1 MFIEE
6 PDVSLSCNPYGND
19 ELITE
24 CTVVGPINTFTIQ
37 WVWRDLVG
45 VDNILMDSNS
55 PAESDVTIQSR
66 RTLHSNG
73 EDQNVDSRLTISGLM
88 NRIGQYWCRVRL
100 TNGTVLEQ
108 PSNVLQLLVNSAYS
122 SHGNCDETSLSD
134 TSDDCIFPVAGVIAQ
149 TTTPPIEEPTTTPSL
164 ETTSTQPLN
173 QTSPSDQTGLG
184 TALYSVIA
192 VIVVFCAV
200 IVTLTVTIVLLYRRK
215 SARVDIKTAGKC
227 FTEMHAWPHR
237 IY

>member
-1 MFIEE
+1 MEE

-19 ELITE
+19 KLITE
-24 CTVVGPINTFTIQ
+24 CTVIGPGNTFSIQ

-45 VDNILMDSNS
+45 GNTILMDSNS
-55 PAESDVTIQSR
+55 DVTIGTMTSH
-66 RTLHSNG
+66 TNG
-73 EDQNVDSRLTISGLM
+73 GEKTVVRSRLTIRGLI
-88 NRIGQYWCRVRL
+88 NRIGQYWCRVLL

-108 PSNVLQLLVNSAYS
+108 TSNILQLLVNSAYS
-122 SHGNCDETSLSD
+122 SQGNFSCHENEVLSD
-134 TSDDCIFPVAGVIAQ
+134 GSDDCIFPVTGDIAQ
-149 TTTPPIEEPTTTPSL
+149 TTTPPISEEPTTTPRL

-173 QTSPSDQTGLG
+173 QTSPSDQPGLG

-215 SARVDIKTAGKC
+215 CARVDIKTAGK
-227 FTEMHAWPHR
+227 H
-237 IY
+237 